1 MLFLGTGAAELVPNP
16 FCNCDLC
23 QRIRTSQELP
33 RKRSAL
39 LFDKEICI
47 DFGPDVLAAS
57 QQYNAPLYDLTDIF
71 ITHTH
76 GDHLAID
83 NINVLT
89 MTETGCRHIRLWL
102 SPEGVAWMEQYRQAV
117 RSLHRGC
124 SGLDELIEKGRLS
137 IQALIPYQWHNVGS
151 ARVFPIVS
159 NHPGCHPEE
168 FSLNYVIE
176 KNGHRL
182 LYAADTGLYS
192 QDNLDA
198 LKDFGCDTVVMEGT
212 YGSLQMSKGISH
224 LTAETYIENAENFV
238 AAGIAKQDAKFFVT
252 HINQCHSFTHHEY
265 QAYVSAHSK
274 LNITVAYDGMT
285 ADF

>member
-16 FCNCDLC
+16 FCDCGLC
-23 QRIRTSQELP
+23 QRIRAGQELP

-39 LFDKEICI
+39 LVDSELCV

-57 QQYNAPLYDLTDIF
+57 QQYQAPLYNLTDIL

-89 MTETGCRHIRLWL
+89 MTETGCRHICLWL

-117 RSLHRGC
+117 RPLHRGC

-137 IQALIPYQWHNVGS
+137 IEAFTPYRWQNVGN
-151 ARVFPIVS
+151 ARVFPVVS

-176 KNGHRL
+176 KNGKRL

-192 QDNLDA
+192 QENLDA
-198 LKDFGCDTVVMEGT
+198 LKNFGCDTVVMEGT
-212 YGSLQMSKGISH
+212 YGSWIMDKSISH
-224 LTAETYIENAENFV
+224 LTCDSYIENAENFV
-238 AAGIAKQDAKFFVT
+238 AAGIAKPDAKFFVT
-252 HINQCHSFTHHEY
+252 HINQCHSFNHAEY
-265 QAYVSAHSK
+265 QAYMSAHSK
-274 LNITVAYDGMT
+274 LNITVAHDGMIV
-285 ADF
+285 D